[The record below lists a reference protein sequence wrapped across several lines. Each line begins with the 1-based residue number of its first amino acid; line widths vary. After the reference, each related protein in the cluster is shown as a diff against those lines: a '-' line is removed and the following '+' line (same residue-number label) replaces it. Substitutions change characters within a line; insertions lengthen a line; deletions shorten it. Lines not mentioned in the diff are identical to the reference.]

1 MRKFHKISF
10 ITLGI
15 FLLATSVF
23 ASGTWLGTDKVFKPD
38 YRTYGL
44 DDFNNFDDTLDNIYN
59 KIWRDALINV
69 VSEYEAD
76 KTGVT
81 DSSTAFF
88 DAIQAAAGN
97 AVYVPPG
104 TYDLSTIS
112 SKTFTQDIILVSD
125 NREATILD
133 GNDDQTIYP
142 ANGKKLSVEG
152 ITFQNFSTVFTSRAV
167 TDTITSLNF
176 HRSKITD
183 GKCGFNLNCLVTY
196 ATITENIFSDLD
208 EATASAAL
216 GVRLGTD
223 LYADQ
228 DSMGK
233 YIVSHNHFYNIT
245 TTANDESHAILLY
258 GREAIVTDNTIDT
271 VASGNGAACEGI
283 YVKARY
289 STISYNTLV
298 DASDASGGISGAISV
313 KGVPRGT
320 VTSPQ
325 GYSHN
330 VIGNTVTFTTPAA
343 NLRGISIHTDDVIVA
358 LNTIEGADYA
368 ILTQDDF
375 ETENVAIV
383 NNVIVNP
390 GLYGIV
396 AGDYGNGLKVD
407 GNIIHNPG
415 GAYVAA
421 DVSGINVA
429 SNNGNLL
436 NASIQNNQIRVLSS
450 TKATTTITAFYLYSA
465 QTGSYG
471 IKVDNNIVNVEGAVT
486 PAVRGIRL
494 EGMDGTN
501 AWHDVSIQN
510 NILVGCDTDYN
521 IITGL
526 SSSLDDWKIESY
538 RPGAV
543 GTMSGNET
551 FGIADGRLF
560 IKDPGAARNFNPT
573 GYFPPLYQVT
583 VINTANAAETI
594 TFDSTGLNEDLDQ
607 NERGIFVYDGSNWFK
622 VYVGS

>member
-1 MRKFHKISF
+1 MRSFRKISI
-10 ITLGI
+10 ITVGI

-23 ASGTWLGTDKVFKPD
+23 ARGTWLGTDKVFKPD
-38 YRTYGL
+38 YRSYGL
-44 DDFNNFDDTLDNIYN
+44 ANFNDFDDTLDNIYN
-59 KIWRDALINV
+59 KVWRDAPINV
-69 VSEYEAD
+69 VSDYEAD
-76 KTGVT
+76 KTGAT

-88 DAIQAAAGN
+88 DAIQAAAGDP
-97 AVYVPPG
+97 VYVPPG

-142 ANGKKLSVEG
+142 VNNKKLSIEG
-152 ITFQNFSTVFTSRAV
+152 ITFQNFSTVFTSRNI
-167 TDTITSLNF
+167 TDTIVSLNF

-233 YIVSHNHFYNIT
+233 YIISHNHFYNIT

-289 STISYNTLV
+289 STISYNTVV
-298 DASDASGGISGAISV
+298 DASDVSGGISGAISV
-313 KGVPRGT
+313 KGVPRGV

-325 GYSHN
+325 GYSHT

-343 NLRGISIHTDDVIVA
+343 NLRGISIHTDDVVVA
-358 LNTIEGADYA
+358 LNTIEGADWG
-368 ILTQDDF
+368 IFTQDDF
-375 ETENVAIV
+375 ETENISIV
-383 NNVIVNP
+383 NNIVSNS
-390 GLYGIV
+390 GRYAIV
-396 AGDYGNGLKVD
+396 AGDYGNGLKID
-407 GNIIHNPG
+407 GNIVYNPG
-415 GAYVAA
+415 GGYAVTHAY
-421 DVSGINVA
+421 SINVG
-429 SNNGNLL
+429 STNGNLL
-436 NASIQNNQIRVLSS
+436 NASVQNNQIRVLST
-450 TKATTTITAFYLYSA
+450 TKATSTVNGIYLHSA

-471 IKVDNNIVNVEGAVT
+471 FKIDNNIVNVEGAVT
-486 PAVRGIRL
+486 PTVYGFYMS
-494 EGMDGTN
+494 GMDGGN

-526 SSSLDDWKIESY
+526 SATLDDWKIESY

-560 IKDPGAARNFNPT
+560 VKDPGAARNFNPT